1 MTDLEYLK
9 ETFLMDKEIWK
20 RDLEMRAHFDPTN
33 LDYIEGKIDA
43 ISYVIKLLER
53 LEGK

>member
-9 ETFLMDKEIWK
+9 ETFLMTKELWK
-20 RDLEMRAHFDPTN
+20 KDLEMRAHFDPTN

-43 ISYVIKLLER
+43 ISYVIKFLEC